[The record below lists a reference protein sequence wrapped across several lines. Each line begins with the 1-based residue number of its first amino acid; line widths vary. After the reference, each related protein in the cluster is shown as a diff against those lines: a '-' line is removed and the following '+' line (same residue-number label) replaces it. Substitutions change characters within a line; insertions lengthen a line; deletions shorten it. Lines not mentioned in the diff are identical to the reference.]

1 MGMYTEIYINVDLK
15 KDTPDD
21 VIKVLKAMCY
31 MLPDQE
37 CSDVLADYPDRW
49 ICLFSNM
56 SYYTPST
63 NCRFLEF
70 DDISN
75 QWSLLGKGDIKNY
88 NNDIEKFFE
97 WIMPWIDGS
106 VGDFIG
112 YQRYEESQLPTLH
125 TLNEVIQKPK
135 EEPSSNPLI
144 QKYQELYGK
153 SVTPEE
159 LAQDPFPFP
168 QSLL

>member
-21 VIKVLKAMCY
+21 VIKVLKAMC
-31 MLPDQE
+31 DQE
-37 CSDVLADYPDRW
+37 CKEVLVDYPYKW

-70 DDISN
+70 DNISN

-88 NNDIEKFFE
+88 GNEIEEFFE
-97 WIMPWIDGS
+97 WIVPYVDGYP
-106 VGDFIG
+106 GDFIG
-112 YQRYEESQLPTLH
+112 YSRYEEDQKPTLMF
-125 TLNEVIQKPK
+125 L
-135 EEPSSNPLI
+135 
-144 QKYQELYGK
+144 
-153 SVTPEE
+153 PEDE
-159 LAQDPFPFP
+159 DD
-168 QSLL
+168 